1 MDPSSEMSQK
11 SKNEYIEKMRFR
23 YQARGREGKSRR
35 LDELIEIC
43 GVSRKHAIKVMNQ
56 SVGSTVNRTETRG
69 RKTIYGANELKVL
82 KVIWLAANQPC
93 GKLLQPMIGMWL
105 PHYEKEHGRLGGTYR
120 KRYDN
125 PRSPADRL
133 LEWKGIDRKK
143 AAWIRQQKRA
153 LNPFELNRR
162 VEESLGKAFEINRRE
177 PEDEAIWPEEESP
190 SGSSPV
196 PPLAERLLST
206 P

>member
-1 MDPSSEMSQK
+1 MEQKNWTHARQPLGYDRLGDPECLDALNEAYRNWCTL
-11 SKNEYIEKMRFR
+11 KNFFVPVMRLEEK
-23 YQARGREGKSRR
+23 
-35 LDELIEIC
+35 
-43 GVSRKHAIKVMNQ
+43 
-56 SVGSTVNRTETRG
+56 TR
-69 RKTIYGANELKVL
+69 I
-82 KVIWLAANQPC
+82 
-93 GKLLQPMIGMWL
+93 
-105 PHYEKEHGRLGGTYR
+105 GGTYR

>member
-1 MDPSSEMSQK
+1 
-11 SKNEYIEKMRFR
+11 MRFG
-23 YQARGREGKSRR
+23 YQARGREGKSRL

-105 PHYEKEHGRLGGTYR
+105 PHYEKEHGRLGNGLTAR
-120 KRYDN
+120 TTMLAWSKRIGLM
-125 PRSPADRL
+125 PGSCWVMIA
-133 LEWKGIDRKK
+133 WGI
-143 AAWIRQQKRA
+143 
-153 LNPFELNRR
+153 LSVSMPSTRR
-162 VEESLGKAFEINRRE
+162 IGIGAR
-177 PEDEAIWPEEESP
+177 
-190 SGSSPV
+190 
-196 PPLAERLLST
+196 
-206 P
+206 

>member
-1 MDPSSEMSQK
+1 
-11 SKNEYIEKMRFR
+11 MRFR
-23 YQARGREGKSRR
+23 YQARGREGKSRL

-105 PHYEKEHGRLGGTYR
+105 PHYEKEHGRLGSYWVMIAWEILSVSMPSTR
-120 KRYDN
+120 RI
-125 PRSPADRL
+125 
-133 LEWKGIDRKK
+133 GIGAR
-143 AAWIRQQKRA
+143 
-153 LNPFELNRR
+153 
-162 VEESLGKAFEINRRE
+162 
-177 PEDEAIWPEEESP
+177 
-190 SGSSPV
+190 
-196 PPLAERLLST
+196 
-206 P
+206 

>member
-1 MDPSSEMSQK
+1 
-11 SKNEYIEKMRFR
+11 MRFR
-23 YQARGREGKSRR
+23 YQARGREGKSRL

-105 PHYEKEHGRLGGTYR
+105 PHYEKEHGRLGSYWVMIAWEILSVSMPST
-120 KRYDN
+120 KHI
-125 PRSPADRL
+125 
-133 LEWKGIDRKK
+133 GIGAR
-143 AAWIRQQKRA
+143 
-153 LNPFELNRR
+153 
-162 VEESLGKAFEINRRE
+162 
-177 PEDEAIWPEEESP
+177 
-190 SGSSPV
+190 
-196 PPLAERLLST
+196 
-206 P
+206 